1 MTRAI
6 AFAVCLVG
14 AAATASGQDLL
25 DPVRLLY
32 ASAEYEEAL
41 TTLGRLRSDA
51 APDATT
57 EIDRYRALCLIAL
70 GRSAEADKAIEAIV
84 KADPLYQPG
93 PADASPRVRSAFDDV
108 RRRLLPGIVRSSY
121 AEAKAAYDRK
131 EFEDAVQQ
139 LEQTLRVLDDPD
151 AGSNTDLAD
160 LRVLVAGFLDLSKAA
175 VRKTAAAPASAPAT
189 PGAGPDPNAVA
200 PLPPTIVEPVA
211 LRQDLPPWTV
221 SSGSALRGEFRGMI
235 EVDIDERGNVTLATL
250 TDSVHP
256 VYDSLL
262 LNAARDWQ
270 YQPARRN
277 GQPVRSRKRVEVV
290 LRDR

>member
-1 MTRAI
+1 MTRAF

-14 AAATASGQDLL
+14 VAATASGQDVL

-41 TTLGRLRSDA
+41 TTLGRLRTEAEPDA
-51 APDATT
+51 AT

-70 GRSAEADKAIEAIV
+70 GRSTEADKAIEAIV
-84 KADPLYQPG
+84 KADPLYQPA
-93 PADASPRVRSAFDDV
+93 PADASPRVRAAFDDV

-131 EFEDAVQQ
+131 DFDDAAKG
-139 LEQTLRVLDDPD
+139 LEQTLRVIDDPD
-151 AGSNTDLAD
+151 AGSQPDLAD
-160 LRVLVAGFLDLSKAA
+160 LRVLISGFLDLSKAA
-175 VRKTAAAPASAPAT
+175 LTKTAPADAAAARTPAPNAAAP
-189 PGAGPDPNAVA
+189 V
-200 PLPPTIVEPVA
+200 PPTIVEPVVI
-211 LRQDLPPWTV
+211 RQQLPTWSVP
-221 SSGSALRGEFRGMI
+221 SGSALRGEFRGMI
-235 EVDIDERGNVTLATL
+235 EVDIDERGSVMLATL

-256 VYDSLL
+256 MYDPLL

-277 GQPVRSRKRVEVV
+277 GQPVKSRKRVEVV

>member
-41 TTLGRLRSDA
+41 TTLGRLRTDA
-51 APDATT
+51 APDETT

-84 KADPLYQPG
+84 KSDPLYQPA
-93 PADASPRVRSAFDDV
+93 PADASPRVRAAFDDV
-108 RRRLLPGIVRSSY
+108 RRRLVPGIVRSSY

-131 EFEDAVQQ
+131 EFEDAAQQ
-139 LEQTLRVLDDPD
+139 LERTLQVLDDPD
-151 AGSNTDLAD
+151 AGTHPDLAD
-160 LRVLVAGFLDLSKAA
+160 LRVLIAGFLDLSKAA
-175 VRKTAAAPASAPAT
+175 SKKTAAAPSPALAAAGAPNPSAA
-189 PGAGPDPNAVA
+189 A
-200 PLPPTIVEPVA
+200 PIPPTIVEPIA

-256 VYDSLL
+256 VYDPLL

-277 GQPVRSRKRVEVV
+277 GQPVKSRKRVEVV

>member
-14 AAATASGQDLL
+14 AAATATGQDLL

-84 KADPLYQPG
+84 KADPLYQPE
-93 PADASPRVRSAFDDV
+93 PADASPRVRSAFDEV

-121 AEAKAAYDRK
+121 AEAKAAYDRE
-131 EFEDAVQQ
+131 EFEDAAQQ

-151 AGSNTDLAD
+151 AGSNADLAD
-160 LRVLVAGFLDLSKAA
+160 LRILIAGFLDLSKAA
-175 VRKTAAAPASAPAT
+175 VRKTAAAPGPAPAT
-189 PGAGPDPNAVA
+189 PGAGPDPSAAA
-200 PLPPTIVEPVA
+200 PIPPTIVEPVA

-221 SSGSALRGEFRGMI
+221 SSSSALRGEFRGMI

-256 VYDSLL
+256 MYDPLL

-277 GQPVRSRKRVEVV
+277 GQPVKSRKRVEVV